1 MKTLT
6 KKIFITSVIIS
17 VIALFTISLS
27 PFPDGYT
34 GTTMKNGGSKGCIC
48 HGEHMPTSK
57 VTVRITGPD
66 SVPVGQTRNFQ
77 VRLIGG
83 PAIRGGFN
91 VAVSQGI
98 IDTVAS
104 DTSAW
109 RKAFDGEL
117 THRYPK
123 QFQSDT
129 CRWTFK
135 YTAPNTT
142 QIDTLFATANSVN
155 FDNTSDSDKYNF
167 SPNKLVRVYIPIGI
181 KPISTIAEKFSLGQ
195 NYPNPFNPNTK
206 IRFVIPPSPLR
217 RGAGGEVNLTVFDI
231 LGREVITLVNEN
243 LQPGTYEVNFNGTNL
258 TTGIYFYSLFI
269 GGQRFDTKKMVMI
282 K

>member
-1 MKTLT
+1 MKTLS
-6 KKIFITSVIIS
+6 KKIFITSVIIA
-17 VIALFTISLS
+17 VISLFAISLS
-27 PFPDGYT
+27 SFPDGYT
-34 GTTMKNGGSKGCIC
+34 GTTMKNGVGLGCIC
-48 HGEHMPTSK
+48 HGIGMPSPE

-66 SVPVGQTRNFQ
+66 SVPVGQTRTFQ

-91 VAVSQGI
+91 VATSQGT

-109 RKAFDGEL
+109 KDSFNGEL

-135 YTAPNTT
+135 YTAPNTP

-167 SPNKLVRVYIPIGI
+167 SPNKQVRVYIPIGI
-181 KPISTIAEKFSLGQ
+181 KPISTVAEKFSLEQ
-195 NYPNPFNPNTK
+195 NYPNPFNPST
-206 IRFVIPPSPLR
+206 VISFQL
-217 RGAGGEVNLTVFDI
+217 AVYSFASLKVFDL
-231 LGREVITLVNEN
+231 LGREITTLVNEN
-243 LQPGTYEVNFNGTNL
+243 LQPGTYEINFNGTNL
-258 TTGIYFYSLFI
+258 TTGIYFYSLSI
-269 GGQRFDTKKMVMI
+269 EGKRFDTKKMILI